1 MLNIKIVN
9 IIGII
14 LFFLGFSMIPSSLW
28 SLAYSTSYTF
38 NDIEFVD
45 FIAILKSS
53 VITIIF
59 GLFLYFSTLYYRNKN
74 NIELKARDGFVI
86 VTAGWIMISI
96 FSSLPFYLSSSQL
109 SITNSF
115 FEAMSG
121 LTTTGATILGSDI
134 GHTPQ
139 IEELSKGILFWR
151 SFTHFIG
158 GMGIIVFSIAILP
171 LLGVGGVQLFRAEV
185 AGPVAEKIT
194 PRVKQTAKL
203 LWGIYVGFV
212 LLQTLILKFEG
223 MTWHES
229 FCHAFGTMATG
240 GFSTRNESIAA
251 FNSPLIEYTIIFFM
265 FLAAT
270 SFSLHYL
277 FLAKRKFDYFK
288 DEEFKVYIYVIIF
301 FTVLIFLDLN
311 LNGIYRWSIESFN
324 NSIFM
329 SVSLLTT
336 TGFGTADFET
346 FPSLSKISAFF
357 LFFIG
362 GSAGSTTG
370 ALKLIRSLL
379 VFKYLS
385 YEFKKMIHPKGI
397 YSIKIGTKVIPD
409 NVIKNTLGFYLI
421 YIFIFVIATFLFALH
436 GIDPI
441 TSLTASAS
449 SIGNIGP
456 GLGSIGPYD
465 NWSHFPSGAK
475 WIASFCM
482 LLGRL
487 EIFTVMIIFTKS
499 FWRV

>member
-14 LFFLGFSMIPSSLW
+14 LFFLGISMIPSSLW
-28 SLAYSTSYTF
+28 SLAYSSSYTLH
-38 NDIEFVD
+38 DSEFLD

-53 VITIIF
+53 IITIIA
-59 GLFLYFSTLYYRNKN
+59 GLFFYFSTLYYRNKN
-74 NIELKARDGFVI
+74 NVELRARDGFVI
-86 VTAGWIMISI
+86 VTAGWIMMSI
-96 FSSLPFYLSSSQL
+96 FSALPFYLSSSGL

-121 LTTTGATILGSDI
+121 LTTTGATILGSNI
-134 GHTPQ
+134 GQTPQ
-139 IEELSKGILFWR
+139 IEELSKGLLFWR
-151 SFTHFIG
+151 SFTQFIG

-212 LLQTLILKFEG
+212 LFQTLILKFEG
-223 MTWHES
+223 MSWFDSLCHS
-229 FCHAFGTMATG
+229 FTTIATS
-240 GFSTRNESIAA
+240 GFSTKNASIAA

-277 FLAKRKFDYFK
+277 FLAKGKFDYFK
-288 DEEFKVYIYVIIF
+288 DEEFRVYFLILCLVSII
-301 FTVLIFLDLN
+301 LFLDIN
-311 LNGIYRWSIESFN
+311 FNGMYEWQLSSIKD
-324 NSIFM
+324 
-329 SVSLLTT
+329 SLFTATSLFTT
-336 TGFGTADFET
+336 TGFVTADFET
-346 FPSLSKISAFF
+346 FPHISKMCIFF

-362 GSAGSTTG
+362 GTAGSTTG
-370 ALKLIRSLL
+370 ALKLIRTLL

-385 YEFKKMIHPKGI
+385 YEIKKMIHPKGI
-397 YSIKIGTKVIPD
+397 YSIKISNKVVPD
-409 NVIKNTLGFYLI
+409 NVVKNTLGFYLM
-421 YIFIFVIATFLFALH
+421 YIMIFVFAAIIFSSY
-436 GIDPI
+436 GMDIE
-441 TSLTASAS
+441 TSLSASAA

-456 GLGSIGPYD
+456 GLGDIGPYD
-465 NWSHFPSGAK
+465 NWGHFPIGAK
-475 WIASFCM
+475 WLASFCM

-487 EIFTVMIIFTKS
+487 EIFTVIIIFTKS
-499 FWRV
+499 FWRA